1 MKAMPGLMRSERVR
15 VPTSYC
21 RYVKTVDMSLDLHTS
36 RYPESRQF
44 IPCLPLL
51 AVKRYD
57 HAAWCGG
64 E

>member
-1 MKAMPGLMRSERVR
+1 MLGLMRSERVR

-44 IPCLPLL
+44 IPCLLASSKMVKTTQRGV
-51 AVKRYD
+51 AVK
-57 HAAWCGG
+57 
-64 E
+64 